1 MRWTCWPMLSHKTEK
16 SGIKVGK
23 MIKRTVNDVINLL
36 FLLIFFCELKGS
48 ELRKVGQ
55 MNRMGTIK

>member
-23 MIKRTVNDVINLL
+23 MVKRTVNDVINLL
-36 FLLIFFCELKGS
+36 FLLIFF
-48 ELRKVGQ
+48 VG
-55 MNRMGTIK
+55 